1 MLMLKELAQNRMH
14 KMLDKNTKDKFS
26 CWQYYFS
33 FKIVLKYFNIK
44 RVNHVTLLI
53 QIIDLC
59 Y

>member
-1 MLMLKELAQNRMH
+1 MLKELAQNRIH
-14 KMLDKNTKDKFS
+14 KMLDKYTKDKIS

-33 FKIVLKYFNIK
+33 FKIMLKYFNIK
-44 RVNHVTLLI
+44 TVNHVTLLI